1 MRRLVTELAEPL
13 VPRFSPGRARLRL
26 GTNAALYGDEAA
38 ELEAFARPLWGLAPL
53 AAGGGS
59 FGHWELWRRG
69 LAAGTDPGHA
79 EFWGAATDVDQRLVE
94 TAAIGLALALAPEA
108 VWDPLSGAERD
119 NLAAWL
125 LQAMTRETADN
136 NWRFFPVL
144 VGLGLDRV
152 GVRFD
157 PAPNLARLERL
168 ESFALG
174 RGWYSDG
181 PTAQRDYYVPF
192 AMHFYGLV
200 YAALAGERD
209 PGRAERL
216 RGRAAAFAL
225 DFQHWFTSDGAA
237 VPFGRSLT
245 YRFAQGAFWG
255 ALGFAGVEALPWGEV
270 RGHLARH
277 LRWWLRRPL
286 RDSSGLLTL
295 GYGYAQPA
303 LAEQYN
309 APGSPY
315 WAMKAFLPL
324 ALADGHPFW
333 AAAEEPARELPET
346 SVQPE
351 AGVALMRCE
360 EGRQVVMLSA
370 GQHNTWVRHGAAKY
384 AKFAY
389 STSFGFSVPAGSW
402 GLEQGAFDS
411 TLALSD
417 DGTHWRPCEA
427 PEDFSERGGLLHAR
441 WTPWPDVE
449 VDTWLLARSPWHVRV
464 HRVRSGRR
472 LLSAEGA
479 FAVDRD
485 PVAHRVAEGPGHA
498 RLDSP
503 AGLCV
508 IEDLGS
514 ARAGELVRPLP
525 GTNVVVPRT
534 VIPTLRGEHEP
545 GEHWLACAVLGLSG
559 SGLPGSGSRG
569 SGLSDSGSSG
579 SGSQGS
585 DPQGS
590 DLSGSGPAGSGPA
603 GSGLYGSRAAGS
615 GLSGAGGHAGWPE
628 PPGLE
633 GVLALLPGGHPFG
646 TG

>member
-1 MRRLVTELAEPL
+1 MRRLVTELVLPL
-13 VPRFSPGRARLRL
+13 VPHLSPGRARLRL
-26 GTNAALYGDEAA
+26 GGNTAHYDDAAA

-59 FGHWELWRRG
+59 FEHWELWRRG
-69 LAAGTDPGHA
+69 LAAGTDPGHE
-79 EFWGAATDVDQRLVE
+79 EFWGAVSDVDQRLVE
-94 TAAIGLALALAPEA
+94 TAAIGLALALAPEV
-108 VWDPLSGAERD
+108 VWDPLSGRERD
-119 NLAAWL
+119 GLAAWL
-125 LQAMTRETADN
+125 LHSMTVEAVDN
-136 NWRFFPVL
+136 NWRFFPVM

-157 PAPNLARLERL
+157 PGPNLARLERL

-174 RGWYSDG
+174 GGWYSDG

-192 AMHFYGLV
+192 AMHYYGLV
-200 YAALAGERD
+200 YAALAADRD
-209 PGRAERL
+209 PGRAGRL
-216 RGRAAAFAL
+216 RERAAAFAL
-225 DFQHWFTSDGAA
+225 DFQHWFTSGGAA

-255 ALGFAGVEALPWGEV
+255 ALAFAGVEALPWGEV
-270 RGHLARH
+270 KGHLMRH
-277 LRWWLRRPL
+277 LRWWLGRPI
-286 RDSSGLLTL
+286 RDSAGLLTL

-303 LAEQYN
+303 LTEQYN

-315 WAMKAFLPL
+315 WALKAFLPL
-324 ALADGHPFW
+324 ALAAGHPFW
-333 AAAEEPARELPET
+333 TADEEAARELAAT

-360 EGRQVVMLSA
+360 RGRQVVMLSA
-370 GQHNTWVRHGAAKY
+370 GQHHTWVRHGAAKY

-389 STSFGFSVPAGSW
+389 STSFGFSVPGGSW

-411 TLALSD
+411 TLAVSD
-417 DGTHWRPCEA
+417 DGTHWRPCEV
-427 PEDFSERGGLLHAR
+427 PEDLSSGGGLLHAR

-449 VDTWLLARSPWHVRV
+449 VDTWLLPRPPWHVRV
-464 HRVRSGRR
+464 HRLRSGRG

-485 PVAHRVAEGPGHA
+485 PAAHRADEGPGHA

-508 IEDLGS
+508 IEDLLG
-514 ARAGELVRPLP
+514 ARSGELVLPLP
-525 GTNVVVPRT
+525 GTNVIVPRT

-559 SGLPGSGSRG
+559 PHS
-569 SGLSDSGSSG
+569 
-579 SGSQGS
+579 S
-585 DPQGS
+585 DPAP
-590 DLSGSGPAGSGPA
+590 SGTGPAPS
-603 GSGLYGSRAAGS
+603 
-615 GLSGAGGHAGWPE
+615 WPE
-628 PPGLE
+628 PPGPE
-633 GVLALLPGGHPFG
+633 EVSALLPGGHPFG
-646 TG
+646 GR